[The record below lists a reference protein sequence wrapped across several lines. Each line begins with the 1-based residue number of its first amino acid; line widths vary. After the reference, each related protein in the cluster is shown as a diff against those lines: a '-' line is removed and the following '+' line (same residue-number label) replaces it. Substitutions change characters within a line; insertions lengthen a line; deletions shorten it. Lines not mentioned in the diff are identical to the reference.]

1 MFWKSI
7 TAYLAL
13 PEHLQLVTAGDQAMS
28 KMDIQTLMSEL
39 SNRET
44 TTLKSLY
51 SSQHDNI
58 QTFYARVS

>member
-28 KMDIQTLMSEL
+28 KMDIQTLICQNSATEKQPL
-39 SNRET
+39 SKAYTAPSMT
-44 TTLKSLY
+44 TSKLSIL
-51 SSQHDNI
+51 
-58 QTFYARVS
+58 V